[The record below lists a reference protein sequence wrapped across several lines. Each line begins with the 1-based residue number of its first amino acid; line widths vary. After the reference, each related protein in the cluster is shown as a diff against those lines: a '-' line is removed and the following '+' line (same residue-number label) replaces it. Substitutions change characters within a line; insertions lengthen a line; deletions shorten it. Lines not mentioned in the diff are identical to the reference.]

1 MIENTYRE
9 IRNGFEL
16 KAEGHCRYAE
26 KGKDIACAGVSTL
39 IVALANTLEG
49 NENKIKIQARIYIE
63 AGYALICAYP
73 KKRYY
78 KEIASAFETVKQGVS
93 WLSEEFEKNVK
104 KGFYVC
110 DIEITPLGL
119 MRIKTRGLNPQITDS
134 LT

>member
-1 MIENTYRE
+1 MVEITYNE
-9 IRNGFEL
+9 TRNGFEL

-39 IVALANTLEG
+39 IVALAKTLEE
-49 NENKIKIQARIYIE
+49 NENKLKIPALIVVDD
-63 AGYALICAYP
+63 GYALICAYP

-104 KGFYVC
+104 KLF
-110 DIEITPLGL
+110 
-119 MRIKTRGLNPQITDS
+119 
-134 LT
+134 